1 MSRNVEA
8 SIVFGVLLDADNYSD
23 RKFEIDGE
31 DELSFDE
38 YLEGLIPWNNRN
50 LSLRQ
55 VANYDSSEY
64 IVYVSHTLQS
74 VDWGAIPISFERMK
88 TTNDLDL
95 NSFMEKGEFT
105 DLIPQWYLFSFYG

>member
-1 MSRNVEA
+1 MSRTAEA
-8 SIVFGVLLDADNYSD
+8 NIVFGVLLDEENYLD
-23 RKFEIDGE
+23 REFEDG
-31 DELSFDE
+31 LSFEE
-38 YLEGLIPWNNRN
+38 YLEELIPWNSKY
-50 LSLRQ
+50 LSLCQ
-55 VANYDSSEY
+55 VGHYDSSEH